1 MNLGEF
7 IIKIGTQADTKK
19 LDEAIKKLEEAE
31 KKTRRMIKVQQDLAK
46 ATSDQEKELI
56 KKNAAQQDEL
66 DVLKQV
72 KNEQDSLN
80 ISMQKS
86 IGTAIKM
93 VGAIG
98 ATATMLDRMG
108 NSLLKANQMYITFE
122 KQSGI
127 SITRLNRM
135 AGIAQMAGTGLS
147 PEQVAGDIQSL
158 QHKIFRFE
166 RFGENA
172 KTFGML
178 GINPRGMDSDKLIL
192 SLRKSLSRY
201 SGRVK
206 SEILQELGLSQ
217 EWLNVLDLSE
227 EKFNEYLKTSSKLQ
241 LTEKERKKLAE
252 YNAKQQQNN
261 MRWEL
266 AKNKL
271 LLSVMPLVQQIMEVT
286 SKIALKVSNMLEKN
300 PAWLNVLKDVL
311 IIFTGAKFLSALKMV
326 AEVGKILK
334 SLGLA
339 GLLGAV
345 GGVGKGASRGFLGGL
360 LAGKT
365 TKALGRVASRKGL
378 GTALGLVGKRLL
390 GGLGGFLG
398 GPVVGAI
405 FTIASGAMLIKD
417 IYDLIAG
424 WFGKKDSEETADDIS
439 PDPDEGSPRYQYHNV
454 KSNMTNNF
462 FNNPQPAKEAIEQLS
477 KYHNLILAEQYR

>member
-46 ATSDQEKELI
+46 ATSEQEKELI

-108 NSLLKANQMYITFE
+108 NSLLKANQMYMTFE

-286 SKIALKVSNMLEKN
+286 SKAALEFAKFLQSR
-300 PAWLNVLKDVL
+300 PQWLNVLRDVL
-311 IIFTGAKFLSALKMV
+311 ILMTGGKLIGVITALTKLLAGGGIAKLLTPLGAAIGVKGIGKVAGKTAGGFLAKRGAGML
-326 AEVGKILK
+326 G
-334 SLGLA
+334 GLA
-339 GLLGAV
+339 G
-345 GGVGKGASRGFLGGL
+345 
-360 LAGKT
+360 
-365 TKALGRVASRKGL
+365 
-378 GTALGLVGKRLL
+378 
-390 GGLGGFLG
+390 
-398 GPVVGAI
+398 GPIGAI
-405 FTIASGAMLIKD
+405 FSIAMGIWTIV
-417 IYDLIAG
+417 DL
-424 WFGKKDSEETADDIS
+424 FKLFNNKQEQEQEEIT
-439 PDPDEGSPRYQYHNV
+439 PDPDEGSLRYQYHNV